1 MPRPGPRPY
10 ECVRRAWHS
19 DRHQSMRGSI
29 IQQIFRVVS
38 ETHSAAT
45 RKNKEW
51 QEKLPIVVLKA
62 EEIMYSKANSE
73 AEYMSHETLWDR
85 VNDAINTI
93 IRRDE
98 SSESGKLLPPCV
110 EAALN
115 LGCIPVRASR
125 SQRHTNQRSYLT
137 PRVQE
142 PPPPS
147 SPVPART
154 LNDAHAERCPQLP
167 PFHSG
172 NQYTRAPATLDSSPL
187 PAFER
192 NSQRA
197 GAPSHACSLPFDG
210 VPLGNV
216 YPLYY
221 GDHYQYKE
229 PQFVSQV
236 PERAA
241 SNPIY
246 VGKPIGTAAAVD
258 PAAEMGALQNFFS
271 PGLEIASPRTTL
283 PVYEQRAG
291 AHCDLSLKLGFSSD
305 PCMTMERSSGHGGN
319 NGRFNDP
326 SPANNQEFSF
336 FPASSS
342 HGPFEFPA
350 MKGDPSTD
358 ASTIREPRAHFS
370 DNVGEDGQYSC
381 WPPGFPT
388 NRFVG

>member
-197 GAPSHACSLPFDG
+197 G
-210 VPLGNV
+210 NV

-305 PCMTMERSSGHGGN
+305 PCN

-350 MKGDPSTD
+350 MK
-358 ASTIREPRAHFS
+358 AHFS